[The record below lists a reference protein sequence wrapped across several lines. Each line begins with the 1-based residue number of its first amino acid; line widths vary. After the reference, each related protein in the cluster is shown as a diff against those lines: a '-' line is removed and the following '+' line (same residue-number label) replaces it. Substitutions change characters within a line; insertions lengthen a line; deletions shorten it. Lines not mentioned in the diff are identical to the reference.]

1 MKIDPG
7 QQFQAES
14 LSRKKPG
21 KNNAEADP
29 ANIKDR
35 PSAVVNLSSTAKTL
49 SSKADGLAPYEEARP
64 DVVAQAETELKDW
77 NGLSDGQIDNIMDRM
92 FNELG

>member
-14 LSRKKPG
+14 LSRKTPEK
-21 KNNAEADP
+21 KKAEADS
-29 ANIKDR
+29 ANNKDR
-35 PSAVVNLSSTAKTL
+35 PSAVVNLSSTAKAL
-49 SSKADGLAPYEEARP
+49 SSQADGLAHYEEARA
-64 DVVAQAETELKDW
+64 DEVAQAKAELNDW